1 MIMKKMLCYMLS
13 SVFLLAILSSCVVEE
28 GEPPRL
34 SDLAGTYT
42 GNSKLDI
49 NFQLNPALAV
59 NSNRLTDG
67 AVVEFKD
74 ETADNL
80 VITVRAAQLS
90 TRTGEEVPVN
100 GEFTFTISDLSS
112 EEEDLGIFDDI
123 FDVDISEIMFSI
135 GGEGSASITA
145 GSGATATSIDDL
157 ILTDVVATEATG
169 SAVTLRA
176 NATIP
181 QAGATTLIA
190 AFDPSAD
197 AATEDVVVEIE
208 LSVERISD
216 RSPAPILADLEG
228 TYRGDS
234 FLDLNFLLR
243 PEVLVTSNRLPNG
256 AAVEFKDAAEDN
268 LVITLED
275 AQLSITGQAS
285 VDVDGVFTFTIS
297 NLGRALLDDDEIV
310 FDIDG
315 EGKVNITVGSGATAV
330 SINDL
335 ALTRV
340 SATETTADAVT
351 LSGDATLTV
360 AEATALIAAFAPTA
374 PAPTTPVDVEITLG
388 VEDIEEDTTP

>member
-13 SVFLLAILSSCVVEE
+13 SVFLLAILSSCDIASEDE
-28 GEPPRL
+28 QPRL

-42 GNSKLDI
+42 GNSKLGI
-49 NFQLNPALAV
+49 NFQLNPAVAV
-59 NSNRLTDG
+59 NSNRLSDG

-90 TRTGEEVPVN
+90 IASGTAVSVGGV
-100 GEFTFTISDLSS
+100 FTFTISDLSS
-112 EEEDLGIFDDI
+112 EDLGIFDDI
-123 FDVDISEIMFSI
+123 FGVNISEIMFSI

-169 SAVTLRA
+169 GAVTLRA

-208 LSVERISD
+208 LSVERITD
-216 RSPAPILADLEG
+216 RPPAPILADLEG

-243 PEVLVTSNRLPNG
+243 PEVPVTSNRLPNG

-275 AQLSITGQAS
+275 APLSITGQAA
-285 VDVDGVFTFTIS
+285 VEVDGVFTFTIS
-297 NLGRALLDDDEIV
+297 NLGRAFLDDEIV
-310 FDIDG
+310 FDIGDA
-315 EGKVNITVGSGATAV
+315 GKVNITVGSGATAV
-330 SINDL
+330 SIADL

-340 SATETTADAVT
+340 SATETTAGAVT

-360 AEATALIAAFAPTA
+360 ADATALIAAFDPTA

-388 VEDIEEDTTP
+388 VEDIEEDPTP